1 LHHYIGGGVGASFD
15 VVRDGVADAL
25 LAAHFDLRPRRAGTF
40 HNVILQS
47 KHQLMT
53 ASIVPM

>member
-1 LHHYIGGGVGASFD
+1 VGASFD

-25 LAAHFDLRPRRAGTF
+25 LAAHFDLRPGRAGTF